1 ALSLIADRAAMLGK
15 LPPGAMLAV
24 PLAEGDLQPLLGDE
38 LSLAAVNGPAVCVAA
53 GPPERI
59 AELDREL
66 AGRGVNCRPVP
77 IPYGAHSWM
86 LDPLL
91 EPFVERIARVPMRA
105 PQIPYISNTT
115 GTWVRPEQATDP
127 LEWARHLRLPVRFAA
142 GFQTIFEDGEAVLL
156 EVGPGR
162 GL

>member
-1 ALSLIADRAAMLGK
+1 
-15 LPPGAMLAV
+15 
-24 PLAEGDLQPLLGDE
+24 
-38 LSLAAVNGPAVCVAA
+38 
-53 GPPERI
+53 
-59 AELDREL
+59 
-66 AGRGVNCRPVP
+66 
-77 IPYGAHSWM
+77 
-86 LDPLL
+86 
-91 EPFVERIARVPMRA
+91 IARVPMRA

-162 GL
+162 GLSTLARLNGAGARPVVPSMRHPRQETTDVEVLLAAQGRLWLAGLPVDWQARYRREEQRRRRVSLPTYPFERQRYWIDRQDLSWMAAPGGDR